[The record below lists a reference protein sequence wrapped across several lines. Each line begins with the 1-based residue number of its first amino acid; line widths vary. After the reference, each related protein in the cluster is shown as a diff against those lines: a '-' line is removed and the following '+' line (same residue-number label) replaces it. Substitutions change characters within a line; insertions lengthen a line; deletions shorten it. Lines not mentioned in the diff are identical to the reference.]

1 MTLANAIL
9 LPFVLIVVSVIVFRD
24 LRYMFRKRASENWP
38 KTEATIESATTVRR
52 RLGSTLQGRLIH
64 RAWFTYIY
72 CASGIQYTGFF
83 VLITG
88 NKKSGEGLQQAL
100 AGKKIVIRYDT
111 CNPGVSFLLDTRLM
125 GKPVHQ
131 DPRWTYYTVTGSQPT
146 LSS

>member
-1 MTLANAIL
+1 MNLADAI
-9 LPFVLIVVSVIVFRD
+9 FGLIIVIAVSVTVFRD

-52 RLGSTLQGRLIH
+52 RLGARLQGLLLY

-72 CASGIQYTGFF
+72 CVNGIQYTGFF

-100 AGKKIVIRYDT
+100 AGKRIVIRYDP
-111 CNPGVSFLLDTRLM
+111 CNPGVSHCRLH
-125 GKPVHQ
+125 GVEAERPELRRL
-131 DPRWTYYTVTGSQPT
+131 P
-146 LSS
+146 

>member
-1 MTLANAIL
+1 MNLADAIL

-38 KTEATIESATTVRR
+38 KTEGTIENAPTVRR
-52 RLGSTLQGRLIH
+52 RLGSPLQGLLIH

-72 CASGIQYTGFF
+72 CVSGIQYTGFF

-88 NKKSGEGLQQAL
+88 NKKAGEGLQQAL
-100 AGKKIVIRYDT
+100 AGKRIGIRYDT
-111 CNPGVSFLLDTRLM
+111 CNPGVSFLSDTRLM

-131 DPRWTYYTVTGSQPT
+131 DPRCTYCTVTGNQPT

>member
-1 MTLANAIL
+1 MNLADAIL
-9 LPFVLIVVSVIVFRD
+9 LPFVLLIMSVIVFRD

-38 KTEATIESATTVRR
+38 KTEATIESVTTVRR
-52 RLGSTLQGRLIH
+52 RLGLPVQGLLIH

-72 CASGIQYTGFF
+72 SVSGIQYTGFF

-88 NKKSGEGLQQAL
+88 NKKAGEGLQQAL
-100 AGKKIVIRYDT
+100 AGKRVVIRYDT
-111 CNPGVSFLLDTRLM
+111 CNPGISFLSDTQLM

-131 DPRWTYYTVTGSQPT
+131 DPRWTYYTVTGNQPR